1 MKQDNNACDADS
13 GTIKDLELI
22 HWVEHKDSFRV
33 VARSEGH
40 RVEHMYETFPELY
53 EAILELGP
61 LSIASPKADVA
72 LFVISGEF
80 DGHIMA
86 VRHSGRNIRRFLVR
100 EDLFDELY
108 GNVESCIDH
117 LLSNN
122 AMDCELE
129 LHHLCSMAEKLG
141 LHRSEIDRDR
151 DYSRLEIDLTAAIQ
165 HIGIFEDH
173 FKGNAEAF
181 NIFELGYSVG
191 RLFSS
196 AQNLVSLEP
205 DARKAREYERSYKDR
220 GKMGKSKD
228 RKSQRLDQLFECMVQ
243 LVESNPVLARMKPI
257 EVARLAVDDAAKENP
272 SLWSQGRGQVEI
284 YLTTYASEAKYKSRY
299 RELFPKTG

>member
-1 MKQDNNACDADS
+1 MKQDDSACDDGS
-13 GTIKDLELI
+13 GTIKNLELV
-22 HWVEHKDSFRV
+22 HWVEHKESFRL

-40 RVEHMYETFPELY
+40 PVEQMYETFPELY
-53 EAILELGP
+53 EAISELGP

-72 LFVISGEF
+72 LFAISGEF

-86 VRHSGRNIRRFLVR
+86 VRQSGRNIRRFLVR
-100 EDLFDELY
+100 EDFFDALY
-108 GNVESCIDH
+108 GSVQNCIDH

-122 AMDCELE
+122 ALDCELE
-129 LHHLCSMAEKLG
+129 LKHLCDMAHE
-141 LHRSEIDRDR
+141 LHLQGAEIDQDR
-151 DYSRLEIDLTAAIQ
+151 DYSRLEIDVTAALQ
-165 HIGIFEDH
+165 HISIFEDH
-173 FKGNAEAF
+173 FGDNADAF

-205 DARKAREYERSYKDR
+205 DARKAREYENSYKDR

-228 RKSQRLDQLFECMVQ
+228 RKSQRLDQLFERMAQ

-257 EVARLAVDDAAKENP
+257 EVAKLAVDDAAKENP
-272 SLWSQGRGQVEI
+272 SLWSQGRGQVEM